1 MNKEN
6 IILIGAGGH
15 ALSCI
20 DVIEQENKYNIHGLV
35 GLKDEVGKKISGYDV
50 IATQDELANLSKD
63 FRYAFI
69 AIGQIKNVK
78 LRIDMYESV
87 LNTGFKIPSIIS
99 PQSFISR
106 TVQIG
111 EGTIIMNGVILNSG
125 VRIGNNCIINSKAL
139 IEHGTQV
146 ADHCHISTGAI
157 LNGDC
162 VVESKS
168 FVGSGAIVKHGITI
182 KTGSFVNMGKIVT
195 KNFDNLN
202 NMKGE

>member
-50 IATQDELANLSKD
+50 IATQDELVNLSKD

-69 AIGQIKNVK
+69 AIGQIKSVK
-78 LRIDMYESV
+78 LRIDLYESV

-168 FVGSGAIVKHGITI
+168 FVGSGAIVKHGVTI
-182 KTGSFVNMGKIVT
+182 KTCSFVNMGQIVT
-195 KNFDNLN
+195 KNFDNADN
-202 NMKGE
+202 ITGE

>member
-35 GLKDEVGKKISGYDV
+35 GLKDEVGKKISGYSV
-50 IATQDELANLSKD
+50 IATQDELVNLSKD

-69 AIGQIKNVK
+69 AVGQIKSVK
-78 LRIDMYESV
+78 LRIDLYESV

-106 TVQIG
+106 TVQVG

-182 KTGSFVNMGKIVT
+182 KTSSFVNMGQIVT
-195 KNFDNLN
+195 KNFENLN
-202 NMKGE
+202 KLAGE

>member
-20 DVIEQENKYNIHGLV
+20 DVIEQGNKYNIHGLV
-35 GLKDEVGKKISGYDV
+35 GLKDEVGRKINGYDV
-50 IATQDELANLSKD
+50 IATQDELVTLSKD

-78 LRIDMYESV
+78 LRIDLYESV

-162 VVESKS
+162 IVESKS

-182 KTGSFVNMGKIVT
+182 KTSSLVNMGQIVT

-202 NMKGE
+202 TMTGE

>member
-20 DVIEQENKYNIHGLV
+20 DVIEQENKYNIRGLV

-50 IATQDELANLSKD
+50 IATQDELVSLSKD

-69 AIGQIKNVK
+69 AIGQIKSVK
-78 LRIDMYESV
+78 LRIDLYESV

-139 IEHGTQV
+139 IEHGTQIS
-146 ADHCHISTGAI
+146 DHCHISTGAI

-168 FVGSGAIVKHGITI
+168 FVGSGAVVKHGITI
-182 KTGSFVNMGKIVT
+182 KTSSFVNMGQIVT

-202 NMKGE
+202 NMTGE

>member
-35 GLKDEVGKKISGYDV
+35 GLKDEVGKKISGYSV
-50 IATQDELANLSKD
+50 IATQDELVNLSKD

-69 AIGQIKNVK
+69 AVGQIKSVK
-78 LRIDMYESV
+78 LRIDLYESV

-106 TVQIG
+106 TVQVG

-182 KTGSFVNMGKIVT
+182 KTSSFVNMGQIVT

-202 NMKGE
+202 NMTGE

>member
-50 IATQDELANLSKD
+50 IATQDELVNLSKD
-63 FRYAFI
+63 FRYAFVS
-69 AIGQIKNVK
+69 IGQIRNVK
-78 LRIDMYESV
+78 LRIDLYESV

-139 IEHGTQV
+139 IEHGAQV

-168 FVGSGAIVKHGITI
+168 FIGSGAIVKHGVTI
-182 KTGSFVNMGKIVT
+182 KTSSFVNMGQIVT

-202 NMKGE
+202 NMTGE

>member
-1 MNKEN
+1 MTKQN

-50 IATQDELANLSKD
+50 IATQDELVNLSKD

-69 AIGQIKNVK
+69 AIGQIKSVK
-78 LRIDMYESV
+78 LRIDLYESV

-139 IEHGTQV
+139 IEHGTQI

-182 KTGSFVNMGKIVT
+182 KTSSFVNMGQIVT

-202 NMKGE
+202 KLAGE

>member
-6 IILIGAGGH
+6 IILVGAGGH

-50 IATQDELANLSKD
+50 IATQDELVNLSKD

-69 AIGQIKNVK
+69 AIGQIKSVK
-78 LRIDMYESV
+78 LRIDLYESV

-106 TVQIG
+106 TVQVG
-111 EGTIIMNGVILNSG
+111 EGTIIMNGVILNPG

-139 IEHGTQV
+139 IEHGTRV

-202 NMKGE
+202 DMTGE

>member
-50 IATQDELANLSKD
+50 IATQDELVNLSKD

-78 LRIDMYESV
+78 LRIDLYESV

-139 IEHGTQV
+139 IEHGTQIS
-146 ADHCHISTGAI
+146 DHCHISTGAI

-168 FVGSGAIVKHGITI
+168 FVGSGAIVKHGVTI
-182 KTGSFVNMGKIVT
+182 KTSSFVNMGQIVT

-202 NMKGE
+202 NMTGE

>member
-50 IATQDELANLSKD
+50 IATQDELVNLSKD

>member
-20 DVIEQENKYNIHGLV
+20 DVIEQENKYKIYGLV
-35 GLKDEVGKKISGYDV
+35 GLRDEVGKKISGYDV
-50 IATQDELANLSKD
+50 IATQDELVKLSKD

-69 AIGQIKNVK
+69 SIGQIKNVK
-78 LRIDMYESV
+78 LRIDLYESV
-87 LNTGFKIPSIIS
+87 LNSGFKIPSIVS
-99 PQSFISR
+99 PQSYISR
-106 TVQIG
+106 TAQIG
-111 EGTIIMNGVILNSG
+111 AGTIIMNGVILNSD
-125 VRIGNNCIINSKAL
+125 VKIGNNCIINSKAL
-139 IEHGTQV
+139 IEHGTQI

-182 KTGSFVNMGKIVT
+182 KTSSFVNMGQIVT

-202 NMKGE
+202 NLAGE

>member
-50 IATQDELANLSKD
+50 IATQDELVNLSKD

-195 KNFDNLN
+195 KNSDNLN
-202 NMKGE
+202 NLAGE

>member
-50 IATQDELANLSKD
+50 IATQDELVDLSKD

-78 LRIDMYESV
+78 LRIDLYESV
-87 LNTGFKIPSIIS
+87 LNTGFEIPSIIS

-168 FVGSGAIVKHGITI
+168 FVGSGAIVKHGITL
-182 KTGSFVNMGKIVT
+182 KTGSFVNMGQIVT
-195 KNFDNLN
+195 KDFNNLN
-202 NMKGE
+202 NMTGE

>member
-50 IATQDELANLSKD
+50 IATQDELVNLSKD

-139 IEHGTQV
+139 IEHGTQIS
-146 ADHCHISTGAI
+146 DHCHISTGAI

-202 NMKGE
+202 NMTGE

>member
-20 DVIEQENKYNIHGLV
+20 DVIEQENKFNIYGLV

-50 IATQDELANLSKD
+50 IATQDELVNLSKD

-78 LRIDMYESV
+78 LRIDLYESV
-87 LNTGFKIPSIIS
+87 LNTGFKIPSIVS

-125 VRIGNNCIINSKAL
+125 VRIGNNCIINSRAL

-182 KTGSFVNMGKIVT
+182 KTSSFVNMGQIVT

-202 NMKGE
+202 NMTGE

>member
-20 DVIEQENKYNIHGLV
+20 DVIEQENKYNIHGLI

-50 IATQDELANLSKD
+50 IATQDELVNLSKD
-63 FRYAFI
+63 FEYAFI

-78 LRIDMYESV
+78 LRIDLYESV
-87 LNTGFKIPSIIS
+87 LKTGFKIPSIIS

-106 TVQIG
+106 TVKIG

-162 VVESKS
+162 IVESKS

-182 KTGSFVNMGKIVT
+182 KTSSFVNMGQIVT

-202 NMKGE
+202 NMTGE

>member
-50 IATQDELANLSKD
+50 IATQDELVNLSKD

-69 AIGQIKNVK
+69 AIGQIKSVK
-78 LRIDMYESV
+78 LRIDLYESV

-106 TVQIG
+106 NVQVG

-139 IEHGTQV
+139 IEHGTQI

-168 FVGSGAIVKHGITI
+168 FIGSGAIVKHGITI
-182 KTGSFVNMGKIVT
+182 KTSSFVNMGQIVT
-195 KNFDNLN
+195 KNSDNLN
-202 NMKGE
+202 NLAGE

>member
-50 IATQDELANLSKD
+50 IATQDELVNLSKD

-78 LRIDMYESV
+78 LRIDLYESV
-87 LNTGFKIPSIIS
+87 LNTGFKIPSITS
-99 PQSFISR
+99 PQSYISR
-106 TVQIG
+106 TAQIG
-111 EGTIIMNGVILNSG
+111 SGTIIMNGVIINSD

-162 VVESKS
+162 IVGSKS
-168 FVGSGAIVKHGITI
+168 FIGSGAIVKHGITI
-182 KTGSFVNMGKIVT
+182 KTSSFVNMGQIVT
-195 KNFDNLN
+195 KNSDNLKN
-202 NMKGE
+202 LAGE

>member
-20 DVIEQENKYNIHGLV
+20 DVIEQENKYSIHGLV
-35 GLKDEVGKKISGYDV
+35 GLKDEVGKKISGYNV
-50 IATQDELANLSKD
+50 IATQDELVDLSKD

-78 LRIDMYESV
+78 LRIDLYESV

-146 ADHCHISTGAI
+146 ADNCHISTGAI

-162 VVESKS
+162 IVESKS

-182 KTGSFVNMGKIVT
+182 KAGSFVNMGKIIT

-202 NMKGE
+202 NMTGE

>member
-20 DVIEQENKYNIHGLV
+20 DVIEKENKYNIHGLV
-35 GLKDEVGKKISGYDV
+35 GLKDEVGKKISGYSV
-50 IATQDELANLSKD
+50 IATQDELVNLSKD

-69 AIGQIKNVK
+69 AVGQIKSVK
-78 LRIDMYESV
+78 LRIDLYERV
-87 LNTGFKIPSIIS
+87 LNSGFKMPSIIS

-106 TVQIG
+106 TVQVG
-111 EGTIIMNGVILNSG
+111 EGTIIMNGVVLNSG

-182 KTGSFVNMGKIVT
+182 KTGSFVNMGQIVT
-195 KNFDNLN
+195 KDFDNLN
-202 NMKGE
+202 NMTGE

>member
-20 DVIEQENKYNIHGLV
+20 DVIEQENKYSIHGLV
-35 GLKDEVGKKISGYDV
+35 GLKDEVGKKISGYNV
-50 IATQDELANLSKD
+50 IATQDELVDLSKD

-78 LRIDMYESV
+78 LRIDLYESV
-87 LNTGFKIPSIIS
+87 LNTGFEIPSIIS

-111 EGTIIMNGVILNSG
+111 EGTIIMNGVVLNSG
-125 VRIGNNCIINSKAL
+125 VKIGNNCIINSKAL

-182 KTGSFVNMGKIVT
+182 KTSSFVNMGQIVT

-202 NMKGE
+202 KMMGE

>member
-50 IATQDELANLSKD
+50 IATQDELVNLSKD

-69 AIGQIKNVK
+69 AIGQIKSVK
-78 LRIDMYESV
+78 LRIDLYESV

-106 TVQIG
+106 NVQVG

-139 IEHGTQV
+139 IEHGTQI

-182 KTGSFVNMGKIVT
+182 KTSSFVNMGQIVT

-202 NMKGE
+202 KLAGE

>member
-50 IATQDELANLSKD
+50 IATQDELVNLSID

-78 LRIDMYESV
+78 IRIDLYESV

-99 PQSFISR
+99 PQSAISR
-106 TVQIG
+106 TVQVG

-168 FVGSGAIVKHGITI
+168 FVGSGAIVKQGITI
-182 KTGSFVNMGKIVT
+182 KTSSFVNMGQIVT

-202 NMKGE
+202 NMTGE

>member
-50 IATQDELANLSKD
+50 IATQDELVNLSKD

-168 FVGSGAIVKHGITI
+168 FVGSGAVVKHGITI
-182 KTGSFVNMGKIVT
+182 KTSSFVNMGQIVT

-202 NMKGE
+202 NMTGE

>member
-50 IATQDELANLSKD
+50 IATQDELVNLSKD

-168 FVGSGAIVKHGITI
+168 FVGSGAIVKHGVTI
-182 KTGSFVNMGKIVT
+182 KTSSFVNMGQIVT

-202 NMKGE
+202 NMTGE

>member
-35 GLKDEVGKKISGYDV
+35 GLKDEVGKKLSGYDV
-50 IATQDELANLSKD
+50 IATQDELVNLSKD

-69 AIGQIKNVK
+69 AIGQIKSVK
-78 LRIDMYESV
+78 LRIDLYESV

-111 EGTIIMNGVILNSG
+111 EGTIIMNGVVLNSG
-125 VRIGNNCIINSKAL
+125 VKIGNNCIINSMAL

-182 KTGSFVNMGKIVT
+182 KTSSFVNMGQIVT

-202 NMKGE
+202 QLAGE